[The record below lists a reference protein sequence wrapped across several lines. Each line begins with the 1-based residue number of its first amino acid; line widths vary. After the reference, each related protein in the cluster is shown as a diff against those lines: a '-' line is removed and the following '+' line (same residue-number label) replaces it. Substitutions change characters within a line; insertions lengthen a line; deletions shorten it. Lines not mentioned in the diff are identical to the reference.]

1 MPGQARIRLRRAT
14 YDRDALK
21 KRRPTPIELYL
32 AHEFNK
38 TWSEI
43 VGAEDHQKLLN
54 FMAYRQKVARSA
66 MAGKQNENG
75 RQPGHLEGDTFG
87 CAWREDCGDEH

>member
-21 KRRPTPIELYL
+21 KRRPTPIELCL

-43 VGAEDHQKLLN
+43 VGTDDHQKLLN

-66 MAGKQNENG
+66 MAGKTEWEWSTT
-75 RQPGHLEGDTFG
+75 GHLEGDTFG